1 MDIGQRIREVREEL
15 GMPVT
20 VLARRAGAAPATI
33 YRIESGNRTPSMALL
48 EKIAKELRVPPSA
61 LMQEPSPL
69 GDAPLL
75 EGLPVERMYLASPA
89 QRRKALELATD
100 EARRDYVATL
110 ERVIIDV
117 LASLVKPGDWA
128 DVATDE
134 SKSKGERRVA
144 REQLARIWKHLNRLA
159 TLRTE
164 IVGEDEQSREE
175 LAGFIATR
183 VSAGERQ

>member
-69 GDAPLL
+69 GDASRDEFLDGLRAEVLEDSLL
-75 EGLPVERMYLASPA
+75 
-89 QRRKALELATD
+89 ALYPGV
-100 EARRDYVATL
+100 ARCIMEDRG
-110 ERVIIDV
+110 
-117 LASLVKPGDWA
+117 SCKPG
-128 DVATDE
+128 
-134 SKSKGERRVA
+134 
-144 REQLARIWKHLNRLA
+144 
-159 TLRTE
+159 
-164 IVGEDEQSREE
+164 
-175 LAGFIATR
+175 
-183 VSAGERQ
+183 